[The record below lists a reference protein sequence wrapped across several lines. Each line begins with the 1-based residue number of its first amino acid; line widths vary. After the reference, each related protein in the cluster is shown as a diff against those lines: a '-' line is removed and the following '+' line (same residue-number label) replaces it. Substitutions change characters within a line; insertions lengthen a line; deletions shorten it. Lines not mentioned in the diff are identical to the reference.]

1 MHAYIN
7 KDIRKLKIK
16 AWRKICHTN
25 TSQKNS
31 GVTLLILDRADFRAI
46 KVIRDIEEH
55 YIIIKWSILQEDI
68 IIHNVHIPNNQIS
81 TYVRQKLNELQEKLL
96 NLLLTVGH

>member
-55 YIIIKWSILQEDI
+55 YIIIKWNRFRYGKNVVRI
-68 IIHNVHIPNNQIS
+68 ITP
-81 TYVRQKLNELQEKLL
+81 
-96 NLLLTVGH
+96 GM